1 MPLAQNYGYTN
12 LCSDLDKLAVP
23 YFEIGKSIE
32 GRSLY
37 MFKLGCGEKQ
47 IFFNGAHHGLEWLTT
62 PVLIRFTLDCLN
74 AIRKG
79 TRLSG
84 FDVEELFRRV
94 TLHILPMVNPDGIEI
109 AAQNPEKLWQSNA
122 RGVDLNHNYDAGFEI
137 YKETE
142 KKENILPGATRYSGA
157 FPESEPETQ
166 AVCRYVRENPMDLCV
181 ALHSQGEVIYY
192 EYFDLTPPSAKDI
205 CNLLCAQSG
214 YLPDK
219 TDRYSSYG
227 GFKDWFIKEFRKP
240 AFTFE
245 IGKGKN
251 PLPCYQF
258 DGVYQKVLPLLLLA
272 GFLG

>member
-1 MPLAQNYGYTN
+1 MPLGQSYCYAQ

-23 YFEIGKSIE
+23 YFEIGKSVE

-37 MFKLGCGEKQ
+37 MFKLGNGEKQ
-47 IFFNGAHHGLEWLTT
+47 IFFNGAHHGMEWLTA
-62 PVLIRFTLDCLN
+62 PVLMQFAFDFLN
-74 AIRKG
+74 AVQKR
-79 TRLSG
+79 TRLAG
-84 FDVEELFRRV
+84 FNAFLLSEQI

-109 AAQNPEKLWQSNA
+109 AAKNPQKMWQSNA
-122 RGVDLNHNYDAGFEI
+122 HGVDLNHNYDAGFEI

-157 FPESEPETQ
+157 FPESEPEVQ
-166 AVCRYVRENPMDLCV
+166 AVCQYVRKNPMDLCV

-192 EYFDLTPPSAKDI
+192 EYFDSAPPCAKEI
-205 CNLLCAQSG
+205 CNALCALSG

-227 GFKDWFIKEFRKP
+227 GFKDWFVKEFQKP

-251 PLPCYQF
+251 PLPGYQF
-258 DGVYQKVLPLLLLA
+258 DRVYQKILPMLLLA